1 MEQSDFSWLFSE
13 KELSGYLEKHIHE
26 WISEIYID
34 EVQLIKNWEKSVN
47 SIFSKYPMVD
57 IFLTGSNS
65 DLLSSELTTL
75 LRGRYITFEIF
86 PFSFDEFCTYFEY
99 GKNIEAWREF
109 MRLGTTPVNYML
121 GDEALVQEWMKNLIS
136 TIFLRDIVERYKIKD
151 VHVLEEVFLFFV
163 NNVSNNISLTTI
175 MKTLGSRWVSTN
187 LTTLGNYVEYLKNA
201 YLIYEAPLYDLKGKQ
216 VFDRERKLYLS
227 DPLLRKVFFSGYDA
241 GVGKVLENLV
251 FLEAKNRG
259 YTVYVGRLG
268 DREIDFVIEKDG
280 KRKYIQ
286 VAYILADETVVAREF
301 GNLIAVKDSW
311 EKYVISLDEVS
322 FWVIEWVRHI
332 HAWEIETIF

>member
-1 MEQSDFSWLFSE
+1 
-13 KELSGYLEKHIHE
+13 
-26 WISEIYID
+26 
-34 EVQLIKNWEKSVN
+34 
-47 SIFSKYPMVD
+47 MVD

-175 MKTLGSRWVSTN
+175 MKTLGSR
-187 LTTLGNYVEYLKNA
+187 
-201 YLIYEAPLYDLKGKQ
+201 
-216 VFDRERKLYLS
+216 
-227 DPLLRKVFFSGYDA
+227 
-241 GVGKVLENLV
+241 
-251 FLEAKNRG
+251 
-259 YTVYVGRLG
+259 
-268 DREIDFVIEKDG
+268 
-280 KRKYIQ
+280 
-286 VAYILADETVVAREF
+286 
-301 GNLIAVKDSW
+301 
-311 EKYVISLDEVS
+311 
-322 FWVIEWVRHI
+322 
-332 HAWEIETIF
+332 